1 MITKDMN
8 IVEVVAEHPEV
19 VPIFRRY
26 GMGCIG
32 CQAARFED
40 IDQGAQVH
48 GIYAD
53 QLVADLNAALDAV

>member
-8 IVEVVAEHPEV
+8 IVEVVSAHPEV
-19 VPIFRRY
+19 ISVFRRY
-26 GMGCIG
+26 GMGCVG

-48 GIYAD
+48 GLDVD
-53 QLVADLNAALDAV
+53 QLVADLNAALES